1 MAAPESIQ
9 QIPIVKMTAATALAL
24 CGSLAIASPAAAD
37 EARADPDTWRFQAA
51 SYGWLMSVSGST
63 TTHGQTI
70 DTNASFIDLVQKSDS
85 LIGLMA
91 YVEADKGPAGVY
103 ADFVFTKMGF
113 TAGQTAYRNPLPGLR
128 ISATA
133 NAALTVQ
140 MFVVEMG
147 GVYEFVRWNGGSGSS
162 TAIDAVGGLRYWN
175 VNVAGTFDAM
185 ANVDFSRLNLQRS
198 AGFAIAGSGVKQ
210 WVDPLVGLR
219 LRHQLAPNQQ
229 ITVRGDIGGFNL
241 QDSLSWQAV
250 AVYSYDWQ
258 FSGYQVAALL
268 GFRALGVNYNTG
280 SGVDAFGLNEVFY
293 GPIVGASFRF

>member
-1 MAAPESIQ
+1 MAWPESIQ
-9 QIPIVKMTAATALAL
+9 QIPPVKVTAATALVL
-24 CGSLAIASPAAAD
+24 CGSLAIASRAAAD
-37 EARADPDTWRFQAA
+37 EARTDPDAWRFQVAT
-51 SYGWLMSVSGST
+51 YGWLMSVSGNT

-91 YVEADKGPAGVY
+91 YFEADKGPAGVY
-103 ADFVFTKMGF
+103 ADFVFTKLGF
-113 TAGQTAYRNPLPGLR
+113 AASQTAYRNPVGGLR
-128 ISATA
+128 ISASA
-133 NAALTVQ
+133 NAALTME

-147 GVYEFVRWNGGSGSS
+147 GVYELVRWNGGEGSS
-162 TAIDAVGGLRYWN
+162 TAIDAVGGFRYWN
-175 VNVAGTFDAM
+175 INLAGTFDATV
-185 ANVDFSRLNLQRS
+185 NVDFSRFNLQRS
-198 AGFAIAGSGVKQ
+198 GGFAIADSGVKQ
-210 WVDPLVGLR
+210 WVDPLVGVR

-241 QDSLSWQAV
+241 QSSLSWQAL

-258 FSGYQVAALL
+258 FSGWQVAALL

-280 SGVDAFGLNEVFY
+280 SGADAFGLNEVFY